1 MHWLLF
7 NLVYALPLA
16 ADGAEVPRSH
26 PRHASVHD
34 GGQVGGRPARTVA
47 ADRPRDDAEPRTQR
61 HDPRP
66 QDEHSTRPTRL
77 GRCKCVARVRVIV
90 ARLCGVGWDVW

>member
-7 NLVYALPLA
+7 NLVSALSSA
-16 ADGAEVPRSH
+16 ADGAGVPRPH

-47 ADRPRDDAEPRTQR
+47 ADRPRDDAEQRTQR
-61 HDPRP
+61 RHPRP
-66 QDEHSTRPTRL
+66 EDGHSTRPARL
-77 GRCKCVARVRVIV
+77 GRCTCVA
-90 ARLCGVGWDVW
+90 